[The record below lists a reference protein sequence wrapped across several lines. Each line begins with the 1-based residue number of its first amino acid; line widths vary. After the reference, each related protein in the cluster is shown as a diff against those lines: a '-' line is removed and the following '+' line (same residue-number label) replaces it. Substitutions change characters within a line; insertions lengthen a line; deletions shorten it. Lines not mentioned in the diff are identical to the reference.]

1 MVIAYLVK
9 FTTSQIYMLVISLL
23 IVYGFIDAFV

>member
-23 IVYGFIDAFV
+23 IVYGLDAFV